1 LSNGPEKVNKKKII
15 NEFFRMINQ
24 SSSIRHFWKSKIQ
37 VEGNNYDYSQND
49 SCLRTD
55 LSWHIGLRDYSSQFI
70 SIFDQLLTVIND
82 EKCFLTEIQSS
93 DILEKFS
100 PIENDSLLV
109 GFYIKFNKLI
119 KMFY

>member
-1 LSNGPEKVNKKKII
+1 
-15 NEFFRMINQ
+15 MINQ

-82 EKCFLTEIQSS
+82 EKCFLTEIQSI
-93 DILEKFS
+93 DIMEKFF